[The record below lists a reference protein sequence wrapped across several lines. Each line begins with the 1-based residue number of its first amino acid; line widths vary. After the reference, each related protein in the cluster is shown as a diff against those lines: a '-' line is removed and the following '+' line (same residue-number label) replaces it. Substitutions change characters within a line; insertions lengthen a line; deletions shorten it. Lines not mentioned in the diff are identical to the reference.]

1 MMYFRE
7 AGTNQLKRKQ
17 MKKLIPIFSIAVT
30 ALVMVACNS
39 NPKIAGQSTTPAAVV
54 QPPTVLQDTS
64 GLAEYQAWKVMNEMK
79 DSKDY
84 GQPEQAV
91 AATAPVR
98 KAPRI
103 SSPSR
108 AVNPRTET
116 PPPQAPA
123 PVPAATP
130 QAPVSTAPDAGA
142 GSTASTG
149 AGTDAS
155 TAGTGETAKV
165 EQKKG
170 MSNKTKGAVIGGV
183 VGAGAGAVINK
194 KNPVVGAVVGAVLG
208 AGGGYVIGSKMDKK
222 TGQIN

>member
-1 MMYFRE
+1 
-7 AGTNQLKRKQ
+7 
-17 MKKLIPIFSIAVT
+17 MKKFIPFFSIA
-30 ALVMVACNS
+30 AAAILMVSCNS

-64 GLAEYQAWKVMNEMK
+64 GLSEYQAWKVMNEMK

-84 GQPEQAV
+84 GQPEEAV
-91 AATAPVR
+91 ATAPVR
-98 KAPRI
+98 KAPRV

-108 AVNPRTET
+108 AVNHRTVT
-116 PPPQAPA
+116 PPPPTPA
-123 PVPAATP
+123 PAATP

-155 TAGTGETAKV
+155 TAGTGETAKA
-165 EQKKG
+165 EEKKG

-222 TGQIN
+222 KGQFN

>member
-1 MMYFRE
+1 
-7 AGTNQLKRKQ
+7 
-17 MKKLIPIFSIAVT
+17 MKKLIPFFSIAAT
-30 ALVMVACNS
+30 AFVMTACNS
-39 NPKIAGQSTTPAAVV
+39 NPKISGQATTPAAVV
-54 QPPTVLQDTS
+54 QPTVLQDTS
-64 GLAEYQAWKVMNEMK
+64 GLSEYQAWKVMNEMK

-91 AATAPVR
+91 ATAPVR
-98 KAPRI
+98 KVPRV

-108 AVNPRTET
+108 AVNHRTET
-116 PPPQAPA
+116 PPPPPA
-123 PVPAATP
+123 PVATP

-155 TAGTGETAKV
+155 TAGTGETAKA
-165 EQKKG
+165 EEKKG

-183 VGAGAGAVINK
+183 VGAGAGAVIYK

-208 AGGGYVIGSKMDKK
+208 AGGGYVIGGKVGQKK
-222 TGQIN
+222 GQFN

>member
-1 MMYFRE
+1 MR
-7 AGTNQLKRKQ
+7 Q
-17 MKKLIPIFSIAVT
+17 MKKLIPLFSIAAT
-30 ALVMVACNS
+30 AFVMTACNS
-39 NPKIAGQSTTPAAVV
+39 NPKIAGQSTTPAAAV
-54 QPPTVLQDTS
+54 QAPTVLQDTS

-84 GQPEQAV
+84 GQPEEAV

-98 KAPRI
+98 KAPRV

-108 AVNPRTET
+108 AVNHRTET
-116 PPPQAPA
+116 PPPPAPA
-123 PVPAATP
+123 PVYTP
-130 QAPVSTAPDAGA
+130 QAPASTAPDARA

-155 TAGTGETAKV
+155 TGAGTGETAKV
-165 EQKKG
+165 DEKKG

-183 VGAGAGAVINK
+183 VGAGAGAVIYK

-208 AGGGYVIGSKMDKK
+208 AGGGYVIGGKVDKK
-222 TGQIN
+222 KSGQLN

>member
-1 MMYFRE
+1 
-7 AGTNQLKRKQ
+7 
-17 MKKLIPIFSIAVT
+17 MKKLIPFFSIAAT
-30 ALVMVACNS
+30 AFVMTACNS
-39 NPKIAGQSTTPAAVV
+39 NPKMSGQATTPAAVV

-64 GLAEYQAWKVMNEMK
+64 GLSEYQAWKVMNEMK

-91 AATAPVR
+91 ATAPVR
-98 KAPRI
+98 KAPRV

-108 AVNPRTET
+108 AINHRTET
-116 PPPQAPA
+116 PPPPSSPA
-123 PVPAATP
+123 PVATP

-155 TAGTGETAKV
+155 TAGTGETAKT
-165 EQKKG
+165 EEKKG

-183 VGAGAGAVINK
+183 VGAGAGAVIYK

-208 AGGGYVIGSKMDKK
+208 AGGGYVIGGKVGQKK
-222 TGQIN
+222 GQFN

>member
-1 MMYFRE
+1 
-7 AGTNQLKRKQ
+7 
-17 MKKLIPIFSIAVT
+17 MKKLIPIFSIAAS

-39 NPKIAGQSTTPAAVV
+39 NPKLAGQSATPAAAV
-54 QPPTVLQDTS
+54 QAPTVLQDTS

-84 GQPEQAV
+84 GQPEEQV
-91 AATAPVR
+91 AAAAPVR
-98 KAPRI
+98 KTPRV

-108 AVNPRTET
+108 AVSHRTET
-116 PPPQAPA
+116 PPPAPA
-123 PVPAATP
+123 PVYTS
-130 QAPVSTAPDAGA
+130 QAPASTVPDAGA

-149 AGTDAS
+149 TGTDAS
-155 TAGTGETAKV
+155 TGAGTGETAKV
-165 EQKKG
+165 EEKKG

-208 AGGGYVIGSKMDKK
+208 AGGGYVIGGKMDKK
-222 TGQIN
+222 KSGQFN